1 MTEEEKRLIDQHD
14 LEMINA
20 RADYLNAEAEDVM
33 QYQAG
38 IDFEEL
44 DEALLNEPTV
54 VRISE
59 ADLEK

>member
-1 MTEEEKRLIDQHD
+1 MTEEEKRLIDQRD
-14 LEMINA
+14 LEILNA
-20 RADYLNAEAEDVM
+20 HADYFNAEAEDVL
-33 QYQAG
+33 QYQAE